1 MSGVYLDP
9 IGIQL
14 RGNHLDIMLAKITQF
29 IRTQMKLDFSMIVYH
44 PASDFYDF
52 WSYLFRR
59 ATFDNRL
66 NKQALVVLIALWWF

>member
-14 RGNHLDIMLAKITQF
+14 RGNHLDMMLAKITHF

-52 WSYLFRR
+52 
-59 ATFDNRL
+59 
-66 NKQALVVLIALWWF
+66 